1 MAFSFSLVTYSLD
14 LDFVKI
20 FIESFIKEISYRA
33 ERENTLVLRGRLS
46 VTQSPTRIGSTIG
59 GHLSFFF
66 FFFVRNEDSK
76 RMNRMLGIVI
86 DGLG

>member
-1 MAFSFSLVTYSLD
+1 M
-14 LDFVKI
+14 

-46 VTQSPTRIGSTIG
+46 VTQSPTRIGSRIE
-59 GHLSFFF
+59 GHLSLYLSLFFF
-66 FFFVRNEDSK
+66 FFARNEDSK
-76 RMNRMLGIVI
+76 RMNRVLGSVM

>member
-1 MAFSFSLVTYSLD
+1 M
-14 LDFVKI
+14 

-46 VTQSPTRIGSTIG
+46 VTQSPTRIGSRIE
-59 GHLSFFF
+59 GHLSLTLSLFFF
-66 FFFVRNEDSK
+66 FFARNEDSK
-76 RMNRMLGIVI
+76 RMNRVLGSVI

>member
-33 ERENTLVLRGRLS
+33 EGENILVLRGRLS
-46 VTQSPTRIGSTIG
+46 VTQCPMRIGSTVE
-59 GHLSFFF
+59 GHLSCFVFFF
-66 FFFVRNEDSK
+66 ARNEDS
-76 RMNRMLGIVI
+76 LE
-86 DGLG
+86 DE